1 MKKKIF
7 TNIIMPPSKN
17 TERQNIRNQALQYLE
32 NAKSKL
38 NRLTYLA
45 LKRRIKDFKKIDALK
60 RISEKIRQVR
70 YSTNNNIRMFD
81 IKTTIQQTKEQK
93 LTKLQSQIRRKQIT
107 GIANVIQFN
116 KSGKDTTITGLNPNK
131 LKRILRN
138 LDLNQKVIL
147 NVGNTYYTIRK
158 DNINDFIDN
167 IDELWVGEDDI
178 VGSDGV
184 LIQRIK
190 DFDSITLTR
199 PKWLGKD
206 KNEGAFFPYYNKTQI
221 KLEDFQIYKG
231 AVDYEDNCFV
241 YALIQSGV
249 LTQEEVARLKSMC
262 IGLYI
267 PTNKISEICK
277 KFELYISIKHV
288 NNYCKKNYGNKKHR
302 QIVIGLIDKHYFFVK
317 PIEYTMYSI
326 KNYEQLKDK
335 KEWWKI
341 SKIGTDGIPRREKDK
356 YTDSF
361 QAIKYMC
368 ENKEDYFEEMPY
380 EDILDTQYF
389 NEAKEIKDLNYSN
402 DVLKENEVKEM
413 KDKSENAKV
422 VFFDFEATTNEVI
435 HRPYLVCSSEI
446 ECITGEKCGLT
457 LLRKLYEKFAV
468 KIQYSKK
475 WNKVEE
481 KWDFTPINKQIT
493 LILIAHNAK
502 YDFSFLQQYL
512 TIKNLCERGNK
523 LLECS
528 GTFFYGKNQKIDIII
543 KDSYSVIS
551 MPLGKFGKCFNLPQ
565 EKDILPYNL
574 YTKENIKQR
583 YIEIDICRVAC
594 DIQVRQNLIHKVPSK
609 EDYDDYYNKFIDN
622 AKKWNCAVNANGE
635 RKEGAETGFCVDI
648 IEYSKKYCELD
659 VEVLRLGYNKFGEML
674 KENCDLNV
682 IDFMSSAQLAHNYM
696 LKQGVFDGVLQ
707 LSSTPRDYIMK
718 CMVGGRT
725 MCANNQKDRATGRIS
740 DFDAVSLYPSAMKR
754 LGGYLKGSPKVL
766 SNKTKAF
773 LDTCDG
779 YFIQIKVN
787 KVNKLYDFPLMS
799 YINDKGVRI
808 FTNDP
813 QGTLYVCKIDLEDLI
828 EFHNIEYEIIDGY
841 YYDEGRNNK
850 LEEVISFVFNERL
863 KMKAQK
869 NPLQEIYKLIMNSS
883 YGKCLQK
890 AHPDKVEFKNQ
901 DNIDKFVDKNY
912 NYINEY
918 YEIYNEESDYK
929 KYIVKMKQ
937 GINEHFNNAHAGVEV
952 LAMSK
957 RIMNEVMCLAEQNKL
972 KLYYQDTD
980 SIHIKEKDIETL
992 RELYNEKYNR
1002 ELIGKGMGQ
1011 FHSDFDSDI
1020 ITGNRY
1026 YNEDKKDHITINF
1039 KTKEERQEWLNN
1051 NKEYKPDPEIYAVES
1066 IFLGKKCYIDKLC
1079 GKDEFGN
1086 IVYDYHIRMKGVSD
1100 SAIKHKAK
1108 VEQKSFMEIY
1118 ERLFRGVGETF
1129 DLCCG
1134 GEKPQFE
1141 FNSNYTISSKKSFPR
1156 TLRFG

>member
-1 MKKKIF
+1 MKKKILS
-7 TNIIMPPSKN
+7 NNNNMPPSK
-17 TERQNIRNQALQYLE
+17 QNIRNQALQYLE
-32 NAKSKL
+32 NAKPKL

-70 YSTNNNIRMFD
+70 YSTNNNIKMFD
-81 IKTTIQQTKEQK
+81 IKTIIEQTKEQK

-107 GIANVIQFN
+107 GIANVKQFN
-116 KSGKDTTITGLNPNK
+116 KTGNDTTITGLNPNK

-138 LDLNQKVIL
+138 LDLKKKVIL
-147 NVGNTYYTIRK
+147 NVGTRYYTIRK
-158 DNINDFIDN
+158 DNVNEFINN
-167 IDELWVGEDDI
+167 IDELWIGEGEI
-178 VGSDGV
+178 VGSDGII
-184 LIQRIK
+184 IQGIK
-190 DFDSITLTR
+190 DLDEITLLR

-206 KNEGAFFPYYNKTQI
+206 QNEGAFFPYYNITNI

-231 AVDYEDNCFV
+231 AVEYEDNCFV

-249 LTQEEVARLKSMC
+249 LTPEEIARLKSMC

-267 PTNKISEICK
+267 PTNKIKEICK
-277 KFELYISIKHV
+277 NFNLDIKVKVV
-288 NNYCKKNYGNKKHR
+288 NDKTLKSYYSKGSRK
-302 QIVIGLIDKHYFFVK
+302 IVIGLIDKHYFFVK

-326 KNYEQLKDK
+326 KNYEKLKDL

-341 SKIGTDGIPRREKDK
+341 SKTGTDGIPRREKNR

-368 ENKEDYFEEMPY
+368 ENKEQYFQEMPY

-389 NEAKEIKDLNYSN
+389 NEAKEIKDLNYCE
-402 DVLKENEVKEM
+402 DVLKENEVKDM
-413 KDKSENAKV
+413 KDKSENAKII
-422 VFFDFEATTNEVI
+422 FFDFEAITNGDI
-435 HRPYLVCSSEI
+435 HKPYMVCSSET

-457 LLRKLYEKFAV
+457 FLRKLYEKFAV

-475 WNKVEE
+475 WNEEEE

-502 YDFSFLQQYL
+502 YDFNFLQQYL
-512 TIKNLCERGNK
+512 TMKNLCERGNR
-523 LLECS
+523 LMECR
-528 GTFFYGKNQKIDIII
+528 GTFFYGRSQKIDIII

-551 MPLGKFGKCFNLPQ
+551 MPLSKFGKCFNLPQ

-574 YTKENIKQR
+574 YTKENVKRR
-583 YIEIDICRVAC
+583 YIESDICRVAC

-609 EDYDDYYNKFIDN
+609 EDYDDYYNKFINN
-622 AKKWNCAVNANGE
+622 AKKWNCV
-635 RKEGAETGFCVDI
+635 KEGAETGFCVDI

-674 KENCDLNV
+674 KENCKLNV

-696 LKQGVFDGVLQ
+696 LNQGVFDGVLQ

-828 EFHNIEYEIIDGY
+828 EFHDIEYEIIDGY

-850 LEEVISFVFNERL
+850 LGEVISFVFNERL
-863 KMKAQK
+863 KMKRQIRTDNEVFDFDTDKEAKAKEKELKQK
-869 NPLQEIYKLIMNSS
+869 NIKYTKGNPLQEIYKLIMNSS

-929 KYIVKMKQ
+929 KYVVKMKQ

-957 RIMNEVMCLAEQNKL
+957 RIMNEVMCLAEQNDL
-972 KLYYQDTD
+972 KIYYQDTD
-980 SIHIKEKDIETL
+980 SMHIKEKDIETL

-1020 ITGNRY
+1020 IK
-1026 YNEDKKDHITINF
+1026 EDIH
-1039 KTKEERQEWLNN
+1039 
-1051 NKEYKPDPEIYAVES
+1051 AVES

-1079 GKDEFGN
+1079 GKDENGN

-1100 SAIKHKAK
+1100 NAIKHKAK

-1118 ERLFRGVGETF
+1118 DRLFRGVGETF

-1134 GEKPQFE
+1134 GEKPVFE
-1141 FNSNYTISSKKSFPR
+1141 FNSNYTISSKKTFPR
-1156 TLRFG
+1156 TLKFA

>member
-1 MKKKIF
+1 MRNKIF
-7 TNIIMPPSKN
+7 TNINMPP
-17 TERQNIRNQALQYLE
+17 QNQNQQIRNQALQYLE

-38 NRLTYLA
+38 NKLTYLA
-45 LKRRIKDFKKIDALK
+45 LKRRIKDKRIDAVK
-60 RISEKIRQVR
+60 RISEKIRQVK

-93 LTKLQSQIRRKQIT
+93 LSKLQSQIRRKQIT
-107 GIANVIQFN
+107 GIANVKQFN
-116 KSGKDTTITGLNPNK
+116 KSGNDTTITGLNPNK

-158 DNINDFIDN
+158 DNINEFIN
-167 IDELWVGEDDI
+167 MIDELWVGEDDI

-199 PKWLGKD
+199 PKWLGQD
-206 KNEGAFFPYYNKTQI
+206 INEGAFFPYYNKTQI
-221 KLEDFQIYKG
+221 QLKDFQIYTG
-231 AVDYEDNCFV
+231 AVDYKDNCFV
-241 YALIQSGV
+241 YALIQSEV
-249 LTQEEVARLKSMC
+249 LTKIEIARLKSMC

-267 PTNKISEICK
+267 PTNKFSEICK
-277 KFELYISIKHV
+277 KFELYIRVKHI
-288 NNYCKKNYGNKKHR
+288 NHHTTKNYGNKNHKE
-302 QIVIGLIDKHYFFVK
+302 VVLGLIDKHYFFVK

-326 KNYEQLKDK
+326 KNYKTINEYKDWNK
-335 KEWWKI
+335 IYKITEKE
-341 SKIGTDGIPRREKDK
+341 TRRAEDRF
-356 YTDSF
+356 TDSF
-361 QAIKYMC
+361 QAIKYMF

-389 NEAKEIKDLNYSN
+389 NEAKEIKDLNYCE

-413 KDKSENAKV
+413 KDKSENAKII
-422 VFFDFEATTNEVI
+422 FFDCEATTNEDI
-435 HRPYLVCSSEI
+435 HKPYMICSSETD
-446 ECITGEKCGLT
+446 CITGEKCGLT
-457 LLRKLYEKFAV
+457 FLRTLYEKFAV

-481 KWDFTPINKQIT
+481 KWDFTPINKQVK

-502 YDFSFLQQYL
+502 YDFSFLQQYITL
-512 TIKNLCERGNK
+512 KNLCQSGSR

-528 GTFFYGKNQKIDIII
+528 GMFFYGKKSIDIII

-551 MPLGKFGKCFNLPQ
+551 MPLSKFGKCFNLPQ
-565 EKDILPYNL
+565 EKDIIPYNL
-574 YTKENIKQR
+574 YTKENVKQR
-583 YIEIDICRVAC
+583 YIETNICRVAC

-609 EDYDDYYNKFIDN
+609 KDYDDYYNKFIDN
-622 AKKWNCAVNANGE
+622 AKKWNCIIVKPDDEGQGVKGE
-635 RKEGAETGFCVDI
+635 TPLVDI

-674 KENCDLNV
+674 KENCNLNV

-707 LSSTPRDYIMK
+707 LSSTPREYIMK

-725 MCANNQKDRATGRIS
+725 MCANNQKDRVTGRIS

-779 YFIQIKVN
+779 YFIQIKIN
-787 KVNKLYDFPLMS
+787 KVDKLYEFPLMS
-799 YINDKGVRI
+799 YINEAGVRI

-813 QGTLYVCKIDLEDLI
+813 QETLYVSKIDLEDVI

-863 KMKAQK
+863 KMKRQIRTDNEVFDFDTDKEAK
-869 NPLQEIYKLIMNSS
+869 AKEKELKEKNIKYTKGNPLQEIYKLIMNSS

-890 AHPDKVEFKNQ
+890 AHPDKLVFKNQ

-937 GINEHFNNAHAGVEV
+937 GIDEHFNNAHCGVEV

-980 SIHIKEKDIETL
+980 SIHIKEEDIEVL
-992 RELYNEKYNR
+992 QGLYNNKYNR

-1020 ITGNRY
+1020 IK
-1026 YNEDKKDHITINF
+1026 EDIH
-1039 KTKEERQEWLNN
+1039 
-1051 NKEYKPDPEIYAVES
+1051 AVES

-1079 GKDEFGN
+1079 GKDENGD

-1100 SAIKHKAK
+1100 SAIKYKAK

-1134 GEKPQFE
+1134 GEKAVFE

-1156 TLRFG
+1156 TLRFD

>member
-1 MKKKIF
+1 MNKNKISA
-7 TNIIMPPSKN
+7 NINMPPSKN
-17 TERQNIRNQALQYLE
+17 IQRQNARNQAFQYLE

-45 LKRRIKDFKKIDALK
+45 LKRKIKDFKKIDALK
-60 RISEKIRQVR
+60 RIGEKIREVR

-81 IKTTIQQTKEQK
+81 IKTTIQETKDK
-93 LTKLQSQIRRKQIT
+93 TLTRLQSAIRRKQIT
-107 GIANVIQFN
+107 GIADVKQFN
-116 KSGKDTTITGLNPNK
+116 KSGNDTTINKLNPNK

-138 LDLNQKVIL
+138 LDLTQKVIL
-147 NVGNTYYTIRK
+147 KVGNTYYPIRK
-158 DNINDFIDN
+158 DNINEFIDN
-167 IDELWVGEDDI
+167 IDELWIGEDDI

-206 KNEGAFFPYYNKTQI
+206 QNEGAFFPYYNKTQI
-221 KLEDFQIYKG
+221 NLEDFQIYKG
-231 AVDYEDNCFV
+231 AVDYKDNCFV
-241 YALIQSGV
+241 YALMQSGV
-249 LTQEEVARLKSMC
+249 LTQQELARLKSMC

-326 KNYEQLKDK
+326 KNYEKLKDL

-341 SKIGTDGIPRREKDK
+341 SKTGTDGIPRREKDK

-389 NEAKEIKDLNYSN
+389 NEAKEIKDLNYCE

-413 KDKSENAKV
+413 KDKSENAKII
-422 VFFDFEATTNEVI
+422 FFDCESITNEYI
-435 HRPYLVCSSEI
+435 HKPYMLCSSET
-446 ECITGEKCGLT
+446 ECILGEKCGLYF
-457 LLRKLYEKFAV
+457 LRKLYEKFAV
-468 KIQYSKK
+468 KIEYSKK
-475 WNKVEE
+475 WNEAEE
-481 KWDFTPINKQIT
+481 KWDFTPINKQIK

-502 YDFSFLQQYL
+502 YDFNFIQQYI
-512 TIKNLCERGNK
+512 TIKNLCQSGSR

-528 GTFFYGKNQKIDIII
+528 GTFFYGKKSIDIII

-551 MPLGKFGKCFNLPQ
+551 MPLSKFGKCFNLPQ
-565 EKDILPYNL
+565 EKDIIPYNL
-574 YTKENIKQR
+574 YTKENVKHR
-583 YIEIDICRVAC
+583 YIESDICRLAC

-609 EDYDDYYNKFIDN
+609 KDYDDYYNKFIDN
-622 AKKWNCAVNANGE
+622 AKKWNCFAS
-635 RKEGAETGFCVDI
+635 GFIDI

-674 KENCDLNV
+674 KENCNLNV

-696 LKQGVFDGVLQ
+696 LKQEVFDGVLQ

-740 DFDAVSLYPSAMKR
+740 DFDAVSLYPSAMER

-779 YFIQIKVN
+779 YFIKIKIN
-787 KVNKLYDFPLMS
+787 KVDKLYEFPLMS

-813 QGTLYVCKIDLEDLI
+813 QDTLYVCKIDFEDLI
-828 EFHNIEYEIIDGY
+828 EFHDIEYEIIDGY

-850 LEEVISFVFNERL
+850 LKEVISFVFNERL

-890 AHPDKVEFKNQ
+890 AHPDKLVFKNQ
-901 DNIDKFVDKNY
+901 DNIDKFIDKNY
-912 NYINEY
+912 NYIVNCEEINNDNE
-918 YEIYNEESDYK
+918 DYK
-929 KYIVKMKQ
+929 KYVIKMKQ
-937 GINEHFNNAHAGVEV
+937 GINEHYNNAHCGVEV

-980 SIHIKEKDIETL
+980 SIHMKEEDIEVL
-992 RELYNEKYNR
+992 QELYNKKYNR

-1020 ITGNRY
+1020 IK
-1026 YNEDKKDHITINF
+1026 EDIH
-1039 KTKEERQEWLNN
+1039 
-1051 NKEYKPDPEIYAVES
+1051 AVES

-1118 ERLFRGVGETF
+1118 ERLFRGVGESF

-1134 GEKPQFE
+1134 GEKAVFE